1 MGIVNQDLLRIQDK
15 TAEILGEGGII
26 SQKLQD
32 YELRSEQLQMAKAI
46 GEAIEDNQHLIVEAG
61 TGVGKSLAYLVPFII
76 YAIES
81 NKKVIISTNTKTLQS
96 QLYLK
101 DIPFLKESL
110 GIAFDY
116 ALCLGSEN
124 YLCLRRLNNEYTYE
138 LFDDDAHLK
147 ELKRIAE
154 WSDDTKT
161 GTKDDIDFIPTQEA
175 WGAVCREP
183 DLCLG
188 KKCRYKDDCFYKKAK
203 KKEKKSHILI
213 TNHALFF
220 TNLASGGQV
229 LPHFQAVVFDE
240 AQTLEDVATSYLG
253 LEVSNS
259 KIKYLFD
266 SIYNPNTKRGFL
278 FKFKAINSK
287 TAEQIEKNL
296 IEARLASD
304 RFFHEIGDVFGTES
318 ASKRIRTKN
327 VIFNYIEEPLKRLS
341 SSIAELLDYVTN
353 EESEVLVKS
362 CYKNCANLSTALN
375 FILGRERDDYVYWI
389 EVSARKRGIR
399 YSLFASPIEIA
410 EELDKQLF
418 SKIRPIVLTSATLS
432 VNNSFDF
439 TKGRLGI
446 KDARE
451 LLIGSPFNY
460 KENVLLYLP
469 EEIEDP
475 SDELEL
481 FQKHALEHIK
491 KIIDIMKGRIF
502 ILFTS
507 YRMLNAVH
515 QDLTSA
521 YRDINLLR
529 QGDRPRYILLED
541 FKNNQNSVLLGTNT
555 FWQGIDV
562 PGEPLECVIITKL
575 PFLVPDDPITEAR
588 MELIQSRNKNPFTE
602 YQVPQAVMMFKQGF
616 GRLIRTK
623 KDRGIVAILDPRIR
637 TRYYG
642 RAFISSLPECRHTFN
657 IGEINNFFHKIPANP
672 RRIETVS

>member
-1 MGIVNQDLLRIQDK
+1 MEVANKAPSKIHDK
-15 TAEILGEGGII
+15 TAAILGESGVI
-26 SQKLQD
+26 SQKLRD
-32 YELRSEQLQMAKAI
+32 YELRAEQLQMAKAI
-46 GEAIEDNQHLIVEAG
+46 SKAIEDNEHLMVEAG

-76 YAIES
+76 YATE
-81 NKKVIISTNTKTLQS
+81 NDKKVAISTNTKTLQS

-101 DIPFLKESL
+101 DLPFLKKSL
-110 GIAFDY
+110 EIEFNY

-138 LFDDDAHLK
+138 LFEDDARLS

-154 WSDDTKT
+154 WSDKT
-161 GTKDDIDFIPTQEA
+161 ATGVKSDMDFSPAPEV
-175 WGAVCREP
+175 WGAVSREP

-188 KKCRYKDDCFYKKAK
+188 MKCHYKNDCFYKEAK

-220 TNLASGGQV
+220 TNLAAGGQV
-229 LPHFQAVVFDE
+229 LPDFQAVVFDE

-259 KIKYLFD
+259 KVKYLFD
-266 SIYNPNTKRGFL
+266 SLYNSNTKRGL
-278 FKFKAINSK
+278 LLKLRGLNTKA
-287 TAEQIEKNL
+287 AEKIEKNL
-296 IEARLASD
+296 VETKQASD
-304 RFFHEIGDVFGTES
+304 RFFHEIGDIFGTES

-327 VIFNYIEEPLKRLS
+327 CVFNLLEEPLKRLDS
-341 SSIAELLDYVTN
+341 AIADLLNFVKNAEDEMLIKSYLKKCAHLSASI
-353 EESEVLVKS
+353 
-362 CYKNCANLSTALN
+362 N
-375 FILGRERDDYVYWI
+375 FILNHEKDDYVYWI
-389 EVSARKRGIR
+389 EVSARKRGIK
-399 YSLFASPIEIA
+399 YSLFASPVEIA

-418 SKIRPIVLTSATLS
+418 SKIKPIVLTSATLS
-432 VNNSFDF
+432 VNGRFDF
-439 TKGRLGI
+439 IKGRLGI

-451 LLIGSPFNY
+451 LLIGSSFNY

-469 EEIEDP
+469 REIEDP
-475 SDELEL
+475 SDEPKL
-481 FQKHALEHIK
+481 FQKHALDHIK

-515 QDLTSA
+515 RDLGSSYTG
-521 YRDINLLR
+521 INLLR
-529 QGDRPRYILLED
+529 QGDRPRYILLEQ

-562 PGEPLECVIITKL
+562 PGKPLECVIITKL

-588 MELIQSRNKNPFTE
+588 MELIQRRNKNPFTE
-602 YQVPQAVMMFKQGF
+602 YQVPQAIMMFKQGF

-642 RAFISSLPECRHTFN
+642 KAFINSLPECRHAFDC
-657 IGEINNFFHKIPANP
+657 IEINNFFIK
-672 RRIETVS
+672 